1 MGTKPQ
7 SIAIVGGGAM
17 GSVFAGLF
25 AAAGH
30 QPVVISRPGA
40 HIEAI
45 AASGLRLEGASG
57 DRTVQVRALTAPP
70 NEVFDLI
77 ILAMK
82 ATQVAGALQGLAPMA
97 GPQTVILTM
106 QNGLG
111 AADMVAEF
119 FGEERVAVGIAAGFG
134 ASVVSPGHAR
144 HAGMGAIQIGA
155 YGSLPADRISEIAEL
170 WRSAGFNAEAADD
183 IVSMQWEKLICNASF
198 SAPCAISGLTVGEAL
213 ADPALGEVCIAAGLE
228 AWEIARAAGVALKV
242 SDPEAYIRAFAQR
255 VAAAKPSLL
264 QDLEVGRQTEVDY
277 INGAVPREAARIGLA
292 APVNA
297 VLTALVK
304 SFEGRRGGA

>member
-1 MGTKPQ
+1 
-7 SIAIVGGGAM
+7 M

-25 AAAGH
+25 TAAGH
-30 QPVVISRPGA
+30 DPVVVSRPGT

-45 AASGLRLEGASG
+45 AANGLRLEGASG
-57 DRTVQVRALTAPP
+57 DRTVMVRALTAPTHQT
-70 NEVFDLI
+70 FDLV
-77 ILAMK
+77 ILAVK
-82 ATQVAGALQGLAPMA
+82 ATQVAGALQGLAPMV
-97 GPQTVILTM
+97 GPQTVILAM

-119 FGEERVAVGIAAGFG
+119 FGAGRVAVGIAAGFG
-134 ASVVSPGHAR
+134 ASVVAPGHAR

-155 YGSLPADRISEIAEL
+155 YGTLSADRISAIAEL

-198 SAPCAISGLTVGEAL
+198 SAPCAISGLTVGAAL

-228 AWEIARAAGVALKV
+228 AWETARAAGVALKI
-242 SDPEAYIRAFAQR
+242 SDPEAHIRAFAQR

-264 QDLEVGRQTEVDY
+264 QDLEAGRPTEVDY
-277 INGAVPREAARIGLA
+277 INGAVPREAARMGRT

-304 SFEGRRGGA
+304 SIEGRRAGA

>member
-1 MGTKPQ
+1 MDARPR
-7 SIAIVGGGAM
+7 SIAIIGGGAM

-45 AASGLRLEGASG
+45 AAGGLRLEGASG

-70 NEVFDLI
+70 KEVFDLI

-82 ATQVAGALQGLAPMA
+82 ATQVTGALQGLEQMV
-97 GPQTVILTM
+97 GPQSVILTM

-111 AADMVAEF
+111 TADMVAEY
-119 FGEERVAVGIAAGFG
+119 FGAEKVAVGVAAGFG

-144 HAGMGAIQIGA
+144 HAGMGVIQIGA
-155 YGSLPADRISEIAEL
+155 YRSLSADRISAIAEL
-170 WRSAGFNAEAADD
+170 WCSAGFNAEAAGD

-198 SAPCAISGLTVGEAL
+198 SAPCAISGLTVGEAM
-213 ADPALGEVCIAAGLE
+213 ADPALGEICISAGLE

-242 SDPEAYIRAFAQR
+242 SDPEAHIRAFAQR
-255 VAAAKPSLL
+255 VATAKPSLL
-264 QDLEVGRQTEVDY
+264 QDLEAGRQTEVDY

-292 APVNA
+292 APVNT

-304 SFEGRRGGA
+304 SHESRRASA

>member
-1 MGTKPQ
+1 
-7 SIAIVGGGAM
+7 M

-30 QPVVISRPGA
+30 DPIVVSRPGA
-40 HIEAI
+40 HIEAV
-45 AASGLRLEGASG
+45 AAKGLRLEGASW
-57 DRTVQVRALTAPP
+57 DRTVRVRAFQAPP
-70 NEVFDLI
+70 SEVFDLV
-77 ILAMK
+77 ILAVK
-82 ATQVAGALQGLAPMA
+82 ATQVANALQGLALMV

-111 AADMVAEF
+111 AADIVAEF
-119 FGEERVAVGIAAGFG
+119 FGAERVAVGIAAGFG

-155 YGSLPADRISEIAEL
+155 YGALSAGRISAIAEL
-170 WRSAGFNAEAADD
+170 WRNAGFNAEAADD

-198 SAPCAISGLTVGEAL
+198 SAPCAISGLTVGAAL
-213 ADPALGEVCIAAGLE
+213 ADPALGEVCVAAGIE
-228 AWEIARAAGVALKV
+228 AWETARAAGVALKV
-242 SDPEAYIRAFAQR
+242 SDPEAHIRAFAQR
-255 VAAAKPSLL
+255 VASAKPSLL
-264 QDLEVGRQTEVDY
+264 QDLEAGRPTEVDY
-277 INGAVPREAARIGLA
+277 INGAVPRVAARMGGA

-304 SFEGRRGGA
+304 SLEGRRAGT